1 MDDDDGAPKTT
12 ISSRNPQ
19 VNDLNLL
26 RKQVGLALLE
36 KRLRMELWWDGIAS
50 IFGSL
55 ADPDIF
61 LEGVAWV
68 EETSADR

>member
-1 MDDDDGAPKTT
+1 MNDDDETLKTT
-12 ISSRNPQ
+12 ISSRNLQ
-19 VNDLNLL
+19 VNDLDLF